1 MTTGANGFCAGFFL
15 LEFFGHCFYLTFGSY
30 YFPSVHPLHP
40 PSSFHFHF
48 LHTAH
53 MKGTLLATLLLTVAA
68 GSALAQ
74 QQPQFTHYGLNG
86 MSLNPAYAGI
96 KGQGEVNLI
105 GRYQYLNYSG
115 TFDGGGSPRT
125 GLITV
130 SLPVLV
136 LGGGVGLAVYYD
148 QVGQSKMTNAA
159 LSYSQHVK
167 LGAGKLGFGIQG
179 IYTYLSKGTYNAIDP
194 EDINVPKDA
203 SDSKL
208 DAGAGIW
215 YEAPKFYAGISMN
228 NLLRSEYSFKSAGTA
243 GVPSKY
249 LAENHAYFTAGYNI
263 DASSSVVV
271 TPMVLVKA
279 VLPGNFSSKSKFD
292 NTKNYSFEGG
302 LRATIDDKYWI
313 GANYRHEESV
323 SGLLG
328 GSFGKDNAIRLGYAF
343 DFIAFNQ
350 AARAFSSQEI
360 MLSYRLPKPG
370 MVTRPAIRTPRYS
383 F

>member
-1 MTTGANGFCAGFFL
+1 
-15 LEFFGHCFYLTFGSY
+15 
-30 YFPSVHPLHP
+30 
-40 PSSFHFHF
+40 
-48 LHTAH
+48 
-53 MKGTLLATLLLTVAA
+53 MKGMLLASLMLMAA
-68 GSALAQ
+68 VGSVLAQ

-96 KGQGEVNLI
+96 KGQGEVTLI
-105 GRYQYLNYSG
+105 GRYQYLNYNG
-115 TFDGGGSPRT
+115 TLDGGGSPRT

-136 LGGGVGLAVYYD
+136 LNGGVGLAVYYD

-159 LSYSQHVK
+159 LSYSQHIK
-167 LGAGKLGFGIQG
+167 LGSGKLGFGIQG
-179 IYTYLSKGTYNAIDP
+179 IYTYLSKGTYRAIDQD
-194 EDINVPKDA
+194 DISVPQDA
-203 SDSKL
+203 SDSKF
-208 DAGAGIW
+208 DAGAGVW
-215 YEAPKFYAGISMN
+215 YESPKFYSGISLN
-228 NLLRSEYSFKSAGTA
+228 NLARSEYSFKSGGTQ
-243 GVPSKY
+243 GTPSKY

-263 DASSSVVV
+263 DASSSVVL

-292 NTKNYSFEGG
+292 NSKNYSLEGG
-302 LRATIDDKYWI
+302 VRATLDDKYWV
-313 GANYRHEESV
+313 GANYRHEESI

-328 GSFGKDNAIRLGYAF
+328 LSFAKENAIRLGYAF

-350 AARAFSSQEI
+350 AARAFSSHEI

-370 MVTRPAIRTPRYS
+370 LITRPAIRTPRYS

>member
-1 MTTGANGFCAGFFL
+1 
-15 LEFFGHCFYLTFGSY
+15 
-30 YFPSVHPLHP
+30 
-40 PSSFHFHF
+40 
-48 LHTAH
+48 
-53 MKGTLLATLLLTVAA
+53 MKGMLLATLLLTAAA

-96 KGQGEVNLI
+96 KGQGEVTLI
-105 GRYQYLNYSG
+105 GRYQYLNYNG
-115 TFDGGGSPRT
+115 TLDGGGSPRT

-136 LGGGVGLAVYYD
+136 LNGGVGLAVYYD

-159 LSYSQHVK
+159 LSYSQHIK
-167 LGAGKLGFGIQG
+167 LGSGKLGFGIQG
-179 IYTYLSKGTYNAIDP
+179 IYTYLSKGTYRAIDQD
-194 EDINVPKDA
+194 DINVPQDA
-203 SDSKL
+203 SDSKF

-215 YEAPKFYAGISMN
+215 YESPKFYSGISLN
-228 NLLRSEYSFKSAGTA
+228 NLARSEYSFKSGGTQ
-243 GVPSKY
+243 GTPSKY

-279 VLPGNFSSKSKFD
+279 VLPGNFSSTSKFD
-292 NTKNYSFEGG
+292 NAKNYSLEGG
-302 LRATIDDKYWI
+302 LRATMDDKYWI

-323 SGLLG
+323 SGLVG
-328 GSFGKDNAIRLGYAF
+328 GSFGKDNAVRLGLAF

-350 AARAFSSQEI
+350 DARAFSSYEI

-370 MVTRPAIRTPRYS
+370 LITRPVIRTPRYS

>member
-1 MTTGANGFCAGFFL
+1 
-15 LEFFGHCFYLTFGSY
+15 
-30 YFPSVHPLHP
+30 
-40 PSSFHFHF
+40 
-48 LHTAH
+48 
-53 MKGTLLATLLLTVAA
+53 MKGTLLVAVLLTTVA

-86 MSLNPAYAGI
+86 MALNPAYAGI

-125 GLITV
+125 GLISV
-130 SLPVLV
+130 SLPVPALS
-136 LGGGVGLAVYYD
+136 GGVGLTVYYD

-167 LGAGKLGFGIQG
+167 LGSGKLGFGIQG
-179 IYTYLSKGTYNAIDP
+179 IYTYLSKGTYTAIDIY
-194 EDINVPKDA
+194 DVNVPSGA
-203 SDSKL
+203 SDNKF

-215 YEAPKFYAGISMN
+215 YESPKFYAGISVN
-228 NLLRSEYSFKSAGTA
+228 NLLRSEYTFKSSGSVDPVT
-243 GVPSKY
+243 GKKLGSPSKY
-249 LAENHAYFTAGYNI
+249 IAENHAYFTAGYNI
-263 DASSSVVV
+263 DATSSVVV
-271 TPMVLVKA
+271 TPMVLVKT
-279 VLPGNFSSKSKFD
+279 VLPGDFSSSSKF
-292 NTKNYSFEGG
+292 NNAKNYSFEGG
-302 LRATIDDKYWI
+302 VRATIDDKYWI

-328 GSFGKDNAIRLGYAF
+328 LSFAKDNAIRVGYAF

-350 AARAFSSQEI
+350 DARAFSSHEI

-370 MVTRPAIRTPRYS
+370 LITRPAIRTPRYS

>member
-1 MTTGANGFCAGFFL
+1 
-15 LEFFGHCFYLTFGSY
+15 
-30 YFPSVHPLHP
+30 
-40 PSSFHFHF
+40 
-48 LHTAH
+48 
-53 MKGTLLATLLLTVAA
+53 MKGTSLAPLLLLAAT

-105 GRYQYLNYSG
+105 GRYQYLNYNG
-115 TFDGGGSPRT
+115 TLDGGGSPRT

-167 LGAGKLGFGIQG
+167 LGSGKLGFGIQG
-179 IYTYLSKGTYNAIDP
+179 IYTYLSKGTYRAIDQN
-194 EDINVPKDA
+194 DINVPQDA
-203 SDSKL
+203 SDSKF
-208 DAGAGIW
+208 DAGAGVW
-215 YEAPKFYAGISMN
+215 YESPKFYSGISVN
-228 NLLRSEYSFKSAGTA
+228 NLVRSEYSFKSGGTQ
-243 GVPSKY
+243 GTPSKY

-263 DASSSVVV
+263 NASSSVVV
-271 TPMVLVKA
+271 TPIVLVKA

-292 NTKNYSFEGG
+292 NAKNYSLEGG
-302 LRATIDDKYWI
+302 VRATMDDKYWI
-313 GANYRHEESV
+313 GVNYRHEESV
-323 SGLLG
+323 SGLIG
-328 GSFGKDNAIRLGYAF
+328 GSFGKDNAMRLGLAF

-350 AARAFSSQEI
+350 DARAFGSYEI

-370 MVTRPAIRTPRYS
+370 LITRPAIRTPRYS

>member
-1 MTTGANGFCAGFFL
+1 L
-15 LEFFGHCFYLTFGSY
+15 L
-30 YFPSVHPLHP
+30 
-40 PSSFHFHF
+40 
-48 LHTAH
+48 
-53 MKGTLLATLLLTVAA
+53 LLAAT

-105 GRYQYLNYSG
+105 GRYQYLNYNG
-115 TFDGGGSPRT
+115 TLDGGGSPRT

-130 SLPVLV
+130 SLPVLA

-167 LGAGKLGFGIQG
+167 LGSGKLGFGIQG
-179 IYTYLSKGTYNAIDP
+179 IYTYLSKGTYRAIDQN
-194 EDINVPKDA
+194 DINVPQDA
-203 SDSKL
+203 SDSKF
-208 DAGAGIW
+208 DAGAGVW
-215 YEAPKFYAGISMN
+215 YESPKFYSGISVN
-228 NLLRSEYSFKSAGTA
+228 NLARSEYSFKSGGTQ
-243 GVPSKY
+243 GTPSKY

-263 DASSSVVV
+263 NASSSVVV

-292 NTKNYSFEGG
+292 NAKNYSLEGG
-302 LRATIDDKYWI
+302 IRATMDDKYWI

-323 SGLLG
+323 SGLIG
-328 GSFGKDNAIRLGYAF
+328 GSFGKDNAMRLGLAF

-350 AARAFSSQEI
+350 DARAFGSYEI

-370 MVTRPAIRTPRYS
+370 LVTRPAIRTPRYS

>member
-1 MTTGANGFCAGFFL
+1 
-15 LEFFGHCFYLTFGSY
+15 
-30 YFPSVHPLHP
+30 
-40 PSSFHFHF
+40 
-48 LHTAH
+48 
-53 MKGTLLATLLLTVAA
+53 MKGTLLVTLLLTAAA

-96 KGQGEVNLI
+96 KGQGEINLI

-136 LGGGVGLAVYYD
+136 TGGGVGLAVYYD
-148 QVGQSKMTNAA
+148 QVGQAKMTNAA

-167 LGAGKLGFGIQG
+167 LGSGKLGLGIQG

-194 EDINVPKDA
+194 EDVNVPKDA
-203 SDSKL
+203 SDSKF

-215 YEAPKFYAGISMN
+215 YEAPKFYAGISLN
-228 NLLRSEYSFKSAGTA
+228 NLARSEYSFKSAGTK
-243 GVPSKY
+243 GTPSKY

-263 DASSSVVV
+263 EASSTVVV

-302 LRATIDDKYWI
+302 LRATIDDKYWV

-323 SGLLG
+323 SGLIG
-328 GSFGKDNAIRLGYAF
+328 GSIGKDNAIRLGYAF

-350 AARAFSSQEI
+350 QARAFSSQEI
-360 MLSYRLPKPG
+360 MLSYRLPKPSL
-370 MVTRPAIRTPRYS
+370 VTRPAIRTPRYS

>member
-1 MTTGANGFCAGFFL
+1 
-15 LEFFGHCFYLTFGSY
+15 
-30 YFPSVHPLHP
+30 
-40 PSSFHFHF
+40 
-48 LHTAH
+48 
-53 MKGTLLATLLLTVAA
+53 MKGTLLATLLLTAAA

-125 GLITV
+125 GLVTV
-130 SLPVLV
+130 SLPILAIS
-136 LGGGVGLAVYYD
+136 GGVGLAVYYD

-167 LGAGKLGFGIQG
+167 LGSGKLGIGIQG

-203 SDSKL
+203 SDNKL

-228 NLLRSEYSFKSAGTA
+228 NLLRSEYSFKSAGTK
-243 GVPSKY
+243 GIPSKY

-302 LRATIDDKYWI
+302 VRATIDDKYWI

-328 GSFGKDNAIRLGYAF
+328 GSFGKDNAMRLGYAF

-360 MLSYRLPKPG
+360 MFSYRLPKPG